1 MKKTKV
7 FILIS
12 LLAVLVLVGA
22 MCTKSPE
29 AFYKKVCNTAIDF
42 SEELDDVLDQ
52 EFALL
57 EGEDDLDDCMDD
69 MIEQEEDIY
78 DECMDEED
86 DEDVCNEVIEN
97 YRLTIENFL
106 TRQGCLI
113 IYTSYCSMHQATG
126 EYEDF
131 NECVDDVKE
140 VCRTLP
146 KSF

>member
-1 MKKTKV
+1 MKKTKI

-12 LLAVLVLVGA
+12 LLAVLVLTGA
-22 MCTKSPE
+22 MCSKSPE
-29 AFYKKVCNTAIDF
+29 TFYKKVCKTAIDF

-52 EFALL
+52 EFSLIG
-57 EGEDDLDDCMDD
+57 EEDDLDDCMDD
-69 MIEQEEDIY
+69 MIDQEEDLY

-86 DEDVCNEVIEN
+86 DEDICDEVIEN

-113 IYTSYCSMHQATG
+113 IYTSYCSMHQAAG

-140 VCRTLP
+140 VC
-146 KSF
+146 KV